1 MATWKKGKNG
11 LLQVVSPKGKV
22 ISVRTKSGSVTTKID
37 WAEGFARG
45 MNVAS
50 NTTLAM
56 LTQRVARDTDKFV
69 PFQTGMLKNTANI
82 ASDYDNGLIVYSTP
96 YARRQYYLHPEG
108 TDLHGDNGLRGSYWG
123 QRSKSVN
130 MISWDNFARKVMKK
144 ESKK

>member
-1 MATWKKGKNG
+1 MTEWKKGKNG
-11 LLQVVSPKGKV
+11 LLQVSTPKGRV
-22 ISVRTKSGSVTTKID
+22 ISVRHKNGSVTTKID

-50 NTTLAM
+50 NTTLAK
-56 LTQRVARDTDKFV
+56 LTQIIARDTDKFV

-96 YARRQYYLHPEG
+96 YARPQYYLHPQG
-108 TDLHGDNGLRGSYWG
+108 TDLHGDTGLRGSYWG
-123 QRSKSVN
+123 QRSKGAN
-130 MISWDNFARKVMKK
+130 MSSWETTAHALIKK

>member
-11 LLQVVSPKGKV
+11 LLQVSSPKGRV
-22 ISVRTKSGSVTTKID
+22 ISVRHKNGSVTTTID
-37 WAEGFARG
+37 WDDGFARG

-69 PFQTGMLKNTANI
+69 PFQTGMLKNSAQI

-123 QRSKSVN
+123 QRSKSAN
-130 MISWDNFARKVMKK
+130 MISWETFAQKVMKK

>member
-1 MATWKKGKNG
+1 MTEWKKGKNG
-11 LLQVVSPKGKV
+11 LLQVSTPKGRV
-22 ISVRTKSGSVTTKID
+22 ISVRNKNGSVTTKIN

-50 NTTLAM
+50 NNTLAK
-56 LTQRVARDTDKFV
+56 LTQIVARDTDKFV

-96 YARRQYYLHPEG
+96 YARRQYYLHPQG
-108 TDLHGDNGLRGSYWG
+108 TDLHGDTGLRGSYWG
-123 QRSKSVN
+123 QRSKGAN
-130 MISWDNFARKVMKK
+130 MSSWETTAHKLMKK